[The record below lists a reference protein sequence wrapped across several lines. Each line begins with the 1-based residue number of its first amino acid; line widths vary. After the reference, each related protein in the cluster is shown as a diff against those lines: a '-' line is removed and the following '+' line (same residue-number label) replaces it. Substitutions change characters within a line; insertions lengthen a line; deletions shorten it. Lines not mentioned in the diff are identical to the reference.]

1 MKTSAKSILAAA
13 FLLSS
18 SVLALGCG
26 SDPKPTPTHENESPA
41 PGSYAQVNGLNLYY
55 ELHGTGRPL
64 ILLHGALSTIDSMQP
79 FISELAKT
87 RQVIAVELQAHGH
100 TADVDRPLRFE
111 TMADDIAA
119 LMKHLNIESADLC
132 GYSLGGGVALQVAF
146 RHPQAVRKLVVL
158 STTFKSNAW
167 FPENQAI
174 MATMT
179 GEMLAGSPM
188 HEAYLRAAPRPEDF
202 PVLVSKVSHLLTKN
216 PYDWSQDVAALKV
229 PTLVIAGDS
238 DSLPPTHAVEMFGL
252 LGGGKTDGMMAGIPN
267 SRLAILPGTTH
278 WGSITRV
285 DLLVPLIPSFLD
297 EQPAPSTP

>member
-18 SVLALGCG
+18 SILALGCG
-26 SDPKPTPTHENESPA
+26 SDSKPAPSHENESPA

-55 ELHGTGRPL
+55 ERHGTGRPL

-79 FISELAKT
+79 LISELAKT

-100 TADVDRPLRFE
+100 TADIDRPLRFE

-119 LMKHLNIESADLC
+119 LMKHLSIESADVC

-146 RHPQAVRKLVVL
+146 RHPQSVRKLVL
-158 STTFKSNAW
+158 ISSAFKSTAW

-179 GEMLAGSPM
+179 GEALAGSPM
-188 HEAYLRAAPRPEDF
+188 HEAYLRVAPRPEDF
-202 PVLVSKVSHLLTKN
+202 SILVSKISNLLSKN
-216 PYDWSQDVAALKV
+216 PFDWSQDVAALKA

-238 DSLPPTHAVEMFGL
+238 DSLPPTHAVELFGL
-252 LGGGKTDGMMAGIPN
+252 LGGGKTDGTMAGIPN
-267 SRLAILPGTTH
+267 SRLAIFPGTTH
-278 WGSITRV
+278 WSAVARV
-285 DLLVPLIPSFLD
+285 DLLAPLIPSFLD
-297 EQPAPSTP
+297 EQPATTTP